1 MNDVV
6 ISGYARTPLGSFQG
20 DLSKISAPELGGE
33 SIKKA
38 ILESGVNFDDIEE
51 VIMGCVLQAGIGQAP
66 ARQAGFNAGLSKYIP
81 AVTVNKMCGSGL
93 KTVIMG
99 SEQIKAKTNNVL
111 VSGGMESMTNAP
123 YLSKKYREG
132 ARIGHAKMYDH
143 MFLDGLEDAYEEG
156 RLMGSFAEDC
166 ARNYQFTRI
175 QQDEYAI
182 KSLENALSAQKMG
195 LFENEIVPVKISK
208 NNKEE
213 ILITE
218 DQQPKRSNPTK
229 IPTLKPAFLNDGTVT
244 AANSSSISD
253 GAAALL
259 ISSEKYAQGK
269 NLKIKARIKGYA
281 GHAHDPG
288 WFTTAPIPATNKLLE
303 SLNWSADEVDL
314 WEVNEAF
321 AVVPMAFM
329 KELKIPREKINVN
342 GGACS
347 LGHPIG
353 ASGARILVS
362 LINSLSLRGLKKG
375 VAAICIGGGEALAIA
390 IEVD

>member
-1 MNDVV
+1 
-6 ISGYARTPLGSFQG
+6 
-20 DLSKISAPELGGE
+20 
-33 SIKKA
+33 
-38 ILESGVNFDDIEE
+38 
-51 VIMGCVLQAGIGQAP
+51 MGCVLQAGIGQAP
-66 ARQAGFNAGLSKYIP
+66 ARQAGFNAGLSNFVP

-99 SEQIKAKTNNVL
+99 SEQIKAKTNNIL
-111 VSGGMESMTNAP
+111 VAGGMESMTNAP
-123 YLSKKYREG
+123 YLSKNYRDG
-132 ARIGHAKMYDH
+132 ARIGHVKVYDH
-143 MFLDGLEDAYEEG
+143 MFLDGLEDAYDEG

-182 KSLENALSAQKMG
+182 RSLENALNAQKNG
-195 LFENEIVPVKISK
+195 FFEHEITPVKVK
-208 NNKEE
+208 NKNKEE

-218 DQQPKRSNPTK
+218 DQQPKRSNALK
-229 IPTLKPAFLNDGTVT
+229 IPKLKPAFLSDGTVT

-259 ISSEKYAQGK
+259 ISSEKYAEGK
-269 NLKIKARIKGYA
+269 NLKIKARIRGYA

-303 SLNWSADEVDL
+303 SLNWSADDVDL

-342 GGACS
+342 GGCLLYTS
-347 LGHPIG
+347 P
-353 ASGARILVS
+353 SPR
-362 LINSLSLRGLKKG
+362 
-375 VAAICIGGGEALAIA
+375 
-390 IEVD
+390 D